1 MAGLKYSRIATV
13 SHQFCT
19 WRGKGRIAHH
29 DKPHTGRGR
38 IYLPATVFF
47 NEGDYRVIW
56 AREKRDTIPNIPESN
71 SQVVERM
78 DHFGALGTFV
88 LAAQTRS
95 FTEAGRRAG
104 LSASAVGKAVA
115 RLEADLGVRL
125 FHRSTRAITLTAE
138 GGLFLERCNRIFAE
152 YEVARNELT
161 LAAGKPQGKL
171 RVGLPQLGTNLMP
184 HLIAFQQAYPDVELE
199 LEFSDRLVN
208 VIEEGFDA
216 VMRIGEVQDSRLVMR
231 TLSGYRHRLLASPGY
246 LAKRGVPTLPS
257 DLNGHSCLRY
267 RYPSSGKLDPWP
279 LLIDG
284 QDGPFDVPR
293 SATANAIE
301 PLLAMAEAGLGI
313 ACLPDFF
320 VEQAIAAERLTP
332 VLEEYVRDY
341 RTFSILW
348 PLSRQPLPKIKAF
361 VDFMAKRLG

>member
-1 MAGLKYSRIATV
+1 MLLDEVNYKEIM
-13 SHQFCT
+13 
-19 WRGKGRIAHH
+19 
-29 DKPHTGRGR
+29 P
-38 IYLPATVFF
+38 
-47 NEGDYRVIW
+47 
-56 AREKRDTIPNIPESN
+56 REKQDTIPNIQESN
-71 SQVVERM
+71 SQLVYPM

-95 FTEAGRRAG
+95 FTEAGRRIG

-216 VMRIGEVQDSRLVMR
+216 VMRIGDVEDSRLVMR
-231 TLSGYRHRLLASPGY
+231 KLNGYSHRLLASPTY
-246 LAKRGVPTLPS
+246 LARHGVPDQPS
-257 DLNGHSCLRY
+257 DLSAHSCLRY

-279 LLIDG
+279 LVTNDQEG
-284 QDGPFDVPR
+284 MPDVPR

-313 ACLPDFF
+313 ACLPDFS
-320 VEQAIAAERLTP
+320 VEEAVATGRLVP
-332 VLEEYVRDY
+332 VLEAYVRDY

-348 PLSRQPLPKIKAF
+348 PWSRQPLPKIKAF

>member
-1 MAGLKYSRIATV
+1 
-13 SHQFCT
+13 
-19 WRGKGRIAHH
+19 
-29 DKPHTGRGR
+29 
-38 IYLPATVFF
+38 
-47 NEGDYRVIW
+47 
-56 AREKRDTIPNIPESN
+56 
-71 SQVVERM
+71 M

-95 FTEAGRRAG
+95 FTEAGRRVG

-184 HLIAFQQAYPDVELE
+184 HLIAFQQAYPAVELE

-208 VIEEGFDA
+208 VIEDGFDA
-216 VMRIGEVQDSRLVMR
+216 VMRIGEVEDSRLVMR
-231 TLSGYRHRLLASPGY
+231 KLNGYSHRLLASPDY
-246 LAKRGVPTLPS
+246 LAKRGVPTQPS
-257 DLNGHSCLRY
+257 DLNTHLCLRY

-279 LLIDG
+279 LVVDG
-284 QDGPFDVPR
+284 HECATDVPR

-301 PLLAMAEAGLGI
+301 PLLAMAQAGLGI

-320 VEQAIAAERLTP
+320 VEDAIAAGRLIP
-332 VLEEYVRDY
+332 VLDEYVQDY

-361 VDFMAKRLG
+361 VDFMVIRLG

>member
-1 MAGLKYSRIATV
+1 
-13 SHQFCT
+13 
-19 WRGKGRIAHH
+19 
-29 DKPHTGRGR
+29 
-38 IYLPATVFF
+38 
-47 NEGDYRVIW
+47 
-56 AREKRDTIPNIPESN
+56 
-71 SQVVERM
+71 M
-78 DHFGALGTFV
+78 DHFGALGTFM

-95 FTEAGRRAG
+95 FTEAGRRLG

-171 RVGLPQLGTNLMP
+171 RVGLPQLGMKLMP
-184 HLIAFQQAYPDVELE
+184 HLIAFQQAYPEVELE

-216 VMRIGEVQDSRLVMR
+216 VMRIGEVEDSRLVMR
-231 TLSGYRHRLLASPGY
+231 KLNGYSHRLVGSPDY
-246 LAKRGVPTLPS
+246 FAIRGVPTHPS
-257 DLNGHSCLRY
+257 ELGTHSCLRY
-267 RYPSSGKLDPWP
+267 RYPSSGKLDSWP
-279 LLIDG
+279 LISG
-284 QDGPFDVPR
+284 TEGAVSDVPR

-301 PLLAMAEAGLGI
+301 PLLAMAEAGQGI

-320 VEQAIAAERLTP
+320 VEEAVAAGRLVS
-332 VLEEYVRDY
+332 VLEEHVRDY

-348 PLSRQPLPKIKAF
+348 PWSRQPLPKIKAF
-361 VDFMAKRLG
+361 VEFMAARLG